1 MVEKSKVE
9 LLRSIKAKAKK
20 IDGTE
25 QKKQGKLT
33 ARERI
38 DVLFDEGTF
47 VEVGALVRKA
57 ALTPEEVTTQSTEGV
72 ITGYGAVDGRLV
84 FVYAQDATVLNGA
97 MSVMQA
103 KKIVRI
109 MELAKKAGAVLIGIV
124 DCGGGYLEEGIDL
137 LTAYSEIMTKAM
149 EIKSSVPQI
158 TVVAG
163 YCTGI
168 SAMIAQ
174 ISDVV
179 VMADKGAKMYLQAG
193 QCFGI
198 VDEKF
203 GDAASALENG
213 TAHLIADTDE
223 AAIEKAKEVLAF
235 LPDNLLTEAFVE
247 VCEDDVNRGCG
258 VAAQI
263 SENIEYDAKDVVSDI
278 ADAGSVLELKSEH
291 AKEAF
296 TAFARMDG
304 KAVGFVANNPKENG
318 GALTVKAM
326 SKIEEFVNLCDGL
339 NIPVV
344 TLVNT
349 KGYDFKPC
357 QAKAIMDCAVSLN
370 AVYKSAEVPKITI
383 LAGKAYGSAYLTMG
397 SGTLSSDVAFALPG
411 AEISVISPEGGADI
425 FFADTIKGAKD
436 PFVGRKMAEEKFKDI
451 YNNPYVA
458 AAKGLV
464 DDVIDPAELRPIL
477 ATTLDMLASKMDME

>member
-1 MVEKSKVE
+1 MAEKSKTE
-9 LLRSIKAKAKK
+9 LLRSIKAKAAKT
-20 IDGTE
+20 DGTQ
-25 QKKQGKLT
+25 QKKEGKMT

-38 DVLFDEGTF
+38 KVLFDEGTF
-47 VEVGALVRKA
+47 VEVGALVRQKTQTVEE
-57 ALTPEEVTTQSTEGV
+57 ALQASTEGV
-72 ITGYGAVDGRLV
+72 ITGYGSVDGRLV
-84 FVYAQDATVLNGA
+84 FAYVQDATVLNGA
-97 MSVMQA
+97 ISVMQA

-109 MELAKKAGAVLIGIV
+109 MELAKKAGAALIGIA
-124 DCGGGYLEEGIDL
+124 DCGGGLLEEGIEL
-137 LTAYSEIMTKAM
+137 LEAYGDIMTKAM

-179 VMADKGAKMYLQAG
+179 IMAEKGAKMYLQAG

-198 VDEKF
+198 NDAEF
-203 GDAASALENG
+203 GSAKAALADG
-213 TAHLIADTDE
+213 TAHLIAETDKDAI
-223 AAIEKAKEVLAF
+223 AAAKDVLAY
-235 LPDNLLTEAFVE
+235 LPDNLLTEPFAE
-247 VCEDDVNRGCG
+247 VCEDDLNRGCG
-258 VAAQI
+258 VAAQMAE
-263 SENIEYDAKDVVSDI
+263 SAEYDVKAVVADI
-278 ADAGSVLELKSEH
+278 ADNGAVLELKSEF

-296 TAFARMDG
+296 TAFARIDG
-304 KAVGFVANNPKENG
+304 KAVGFAANNPMENG
-318 GALTVKAM
+318 GALTVEAM
-326 SKIEEFVNLCDGL
+326 GKIEEFVGMCDGL
-339 NIPVV
+339 NIPVI

-349 KGYDFKPC
+349 TGYAFSPA
-357 QAKAIMDCAVSLN
+357 QAKAVMDGAVSLN
-370 AVYKSAEVPKITI
+370 AVYKSAAVPKITVI
-383 LAGKAYGSAYLTMG
+383 AGKAYGSAYLTMG
-397 SGTLSSDVAFALPG
+397 SGALGSDVAFALPN
-411 AEISVISPEGGADI
+411 AEISVINPAGGADI

-436 PFVGRKMAEEKFKDI
+436 PYTGRAKAEEKFKEV

>member
-1 MVEKSKVE
+1 MAEKSKTE

-20 IDGTE
+20 TDGTQ
-25 QKKQGKLT
+25 QKNEGKLT

-38 DVLFDEGTF
+38 KVLFDEGTF
-47 VEVGALVRKA
+47 VEVGALVRQKTQTMED
-57 ALTPEEVTTQSTEGV
+57 ALKVSTEGV
-72 ITGYGAVDGRLV
+72 VTGYGSVDGRLV
-84 FVYAQDATVLNGA
+84 FAYVQDATVLNGA
-97 MSVMQA
+97 VSVMHA

-109 MELAKKAGAVLIGIV
+109 MELAKKAGAVLVGIV
-124 DCGGGYLEEGIDL
+124 DCGGGVLEEGIDL
-137 LTAYSEIMTKAM
+137 LNAYGDIMTKAM

-179 VMADKGAKMYLQAG
+179 IMAEKGAKMYLQAG

-198 VDEKF
+198 VSDDF
-203 GDAASALENG
+203 GSAKSALKDG
-213 TAHLIADTDE
+213 TAHLIAETDKD
-223 AAIEKAKEVLAF
+223 AIEKAKDVLAF
-235 LPDNLLTEAFVE
+235 LPDNLLTEAFTE
-247 VCEDDVNRGCG
+247 VCEDDVNRGCA
-258 VAAQI
+258 VAA
-263 SENIEYDAKDVVSDI
+263 SMAESFDYDVKAVVSDI
-278 ADAGSVLELKSEH
+278 ADAESVLEVKSEY

-296 TAFARMDG
+296 VAFARMDG

-318 GALTVKAM
+318 GALTVDAM
-326 SKIEEFVNLCDGL
+326 GKIEEFVNLCDGM

-349 KGYDFKPC
+349 CGYSFEPA
-357 QAKAIMDCAVSLN
+357 QAKAVMDGAVSLN
-370 AVYKSAEVPKITI
+370 AVYKSAEVPKVTVI
-383 LAGKAYGSAYLTMG
+383 AGKAYGSAYLTMG
-397 SGTLSSDVAFALPG
+397 NGVLGGDVVFALPN
-411 AEISVISPEGGADI
+411 AEVSVINPAGGADI
-425 FFADTIKGAKD
+425 FFTDMISGAKD
-436 PFVGRKMAEEKFKDI
+436 PVTGRKKAEEKFKEI

-464 DDVIDPAELRPIL
+464 DDVIDPAELRPVL